1 MKKTGEDLTITPNL
15 KMLQFVDN
23 NNVTYGYNG
32 TNGIPAA
39 WDYEILTNNLPA
51 STTVSNDKKSITF
64 TGEADVNLDIYLK
77 VIDSNGDVVPNLSSV
92 QLRLYVRG
100 NLTVVTADWNA
111 CVQAMFFL

>member
-1 MKKTGEDLTITPNL
+1 MD
-15 KMLQFVDN
+15 M
-23 NNVTYGYNG
+23 TYGYKVHNA
-32 TNGIPAA
+32 IPNA

-92 QLRLYVRG
+92 QLRF
-100 NLTVVTADWNA
+100 WIEEI
-111 CVQAMFFL
+111 